1 MISGPIP
8 ATVTADTMIVYW
20 ETPEI
25 DFQVQAMQA
34 VYQFA
39 EHKDTIFRNQNV
51 MVQLPYRTGLS
62 DVGDRWA
69 YVLYKIPIYIE
80 QRIEEIDGEE
90 VLSSDT
96 TWEYKEGW
104 VIESVE
110 KDELFFLDYPD
121 QRKTERGYN
130 FNLLDFDIFLHAQT
144 ASGEAI
150 LGIKN
155 NHTVNYRWWGA
166 AVVGIA
172 MIQFVLVFVLVK
184 WQNPKYRFYSFI
196 AFLIVDGLCLMGLKI
211 SVTDII
217 LILKGK
223 I

>member
-1 MISGPIP
+1 
-8 ATVTADTMIVYW
+8 
-20 ETPEI
+20 
-25 DFQVQAMQA
+25 
-34 VYQFA
+34 
-39 EHKDTIFRNQNV
+39 
-51 MVQLPYRTGLS
+51 
-62 DVGDRWA
+62 
-69 YVLYKIPIYIE
+69 
-80 QRIEEIDGEE
+80 
-90 VLSSDT
+90 
-96 TWEYKEGW
+96 
-104 VIESVE
+104 
-110 KDELFFLDYPD
+110 
-121 QRKTERGYN
+121 
-130 FNLLDFDIFLHAQT
+130 LDFDIFLHAQT